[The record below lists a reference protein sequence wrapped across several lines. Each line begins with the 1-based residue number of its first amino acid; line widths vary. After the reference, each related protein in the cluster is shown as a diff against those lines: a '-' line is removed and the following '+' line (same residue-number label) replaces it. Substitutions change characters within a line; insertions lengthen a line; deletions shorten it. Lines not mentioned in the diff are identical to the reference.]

1 MNVFPNYVTVYMHV
15 DSSVCMCV
23 CLYVCAY
30 KIWGCVYL
38 ILSPFPVIPANI
50 YCMLTMCQVLQEA
63 SKLFQ
68 QSEVVLLSLQSH

>member
-23 CLYVCAY
+23 CLYVHIKY
-30 KIWGCVYL
+30 GGVYL